1 MSSLIIEE
9 QSIVAQASTYSKEDL
24 VQIDRKRI
32 PHHIAII
39 MDGNRRWAKER
50 NLPPIVG
57 HWKGAEALPE
67 IVRAA
72 ADLGVKV
79 LTVYAFSTENWGR
92 SLEEI
97 DALMHLFNHYLL
109 NQKNVMINEGVRL
122 ESIGDISRLP
132 LFVQETLLA
141 TKQATALGSR
151 IDLVLA
157 LNYGGRDDIRRAVMA
172 MLEDYQKGDLLAGQ
186 VSEEMISGY
195 LDTAQWPDPDIL
207 IRTSGEK
214 RQSNF
219 LLWQLCYSEFYHTD
233 VLWPDFEAQDLLF
246 AIKEYQQRE
255 RRLGKA

>member
-1 MSSLIIEE
+1 MNSLIIEE
-9 QSIVAQASTYSKEDL
+9 QPIVAQVSTDSNGDL

-50 NLPPIVG
+50 NLPPMVG
-57 HWKGAEALPE
+57 HWKGAEALPG

-72 ADLGVKV
+72 GDLGVKV

-92 SLEEI
+92 SPEEI
-97 DALMHLFNHYLL
+97 DALMHLFNHYLM
-109 NQKNVMINEGVRL
+109 NQKDVMIDEGVRL
-122 ESIGDISRLP
+122 ESIGDISKLP

-141 TKQATALGSR
+141 TKQATAQGSH

-157 LNYGGRDDIRRAVMA
+157 LNYGGRDDIRRAIMA
-172 MLEDYQKGDLLAGQ
+172 MLKDHEKGDLSIAEL
-186 VSEEMISGY
+186 SEDLISGY

-233 VLWPDFEAQDLLF
+233 VLWPDFKAQDLLL
-246 AIKEYQQRE
+246 AIKEYQKRE

>member
-1 MSSLIIEE
+1 MNSLIIED
-9 QSIVAQASTYSKEDL
+9 QPHADQASTYSDEDL
-24 VQIDRKRI
+24 VQIDRSRI
-32 PHHIAII
+32 PYHIAII

-50 NLPPIVG
+50 GMPPMVG
-57 HWKGAEALPE
+57 HWKGAETLPG

-72 ADLGVKV
+72 SDLGIKV

-92 SLEEI
+92 SPEEI
-97 DALMHLFNHYLL
+97 DALMQLFNHYLI
-109 NQKNVMINEGVRL
+109 NQKDVMIDEGVRL
-122 ESIGDISRLP
+122 ESIGDISKLP
-132 LFVQETLLA
+132 QFVQDTLLE
-141 TKQATALGSR
+141 TKNATAQGSR

-172 MLEDYQKGDLLAGQ
+172 MMDDHQNGKLSAAE
-186 VSEEMISGY
+186 VSEDLISRY

-233 VLWPDFEAQDLLF
+233 VLWPDFDAQDLLL
-246 AIKEYQQRE
+246 AVKEYQKRD